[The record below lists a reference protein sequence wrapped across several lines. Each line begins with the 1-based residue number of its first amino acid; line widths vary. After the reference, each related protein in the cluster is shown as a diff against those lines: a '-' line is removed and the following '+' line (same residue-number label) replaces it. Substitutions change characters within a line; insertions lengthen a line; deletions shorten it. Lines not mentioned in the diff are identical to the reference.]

1 MSWVLFILFFLEF
14 SNKKTSFFF
23 PMADLQICEGG
34 TSDLLLVPAV
44 HNEGGKHWSSRETL
58 ALINIWSDK
67 TIRGQLKGT
76 VRNQKIFENIASLL
90 QQAGID
96 RDWRQCRT
104 KYKNLKHE
112 YAVVKKAHESGN
124 RWKTMKYFKE
134 LDAILSGK
142 ASGYRKMNIDKPSSV
157 PCMRP
162 VADPA
167 HCLPGESHMFLNR

>member
-1 MSWVLFILFFLEF
+1 MFRL
-14 SNKKTSFFF
+14 
-23 PMADLQICEGG
+23 PDLQSPGGG

-44 HNEGGKHWSSRETL
+44 HNEGGKHWSARETL

-67 TIRGQLKGT
+67 SIKGQLKGT
-76 VRNQKIFENIASLL
+76 VRNQKIFEHIASLL
-90 QQAGID
+90 QQLGID

-112 YAVVKKAHESGN
+112 YAVVKKAHDSGN

-142 ASGYRKMNIDKPSSV
+142 PSGYRKINNDKPSCL
-157 PCMRP
+157 PCPRP
-162 VADPA
+162 VPATTAAD
-167 HCLPGESHMFLNR
+167 CLSSELMM